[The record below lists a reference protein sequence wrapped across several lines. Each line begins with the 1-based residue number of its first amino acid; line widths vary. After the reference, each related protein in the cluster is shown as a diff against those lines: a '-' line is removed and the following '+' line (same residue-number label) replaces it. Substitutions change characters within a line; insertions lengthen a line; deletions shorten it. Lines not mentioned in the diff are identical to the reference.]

1 MARHT
6 SVSHRLF
13 QLKVI
18 IVDIY
23 LLVRLI
29 DELFLHRHW

>member
-1 MARHT
+1 MARKPT
-6 SVSHRLF
+6 LSYRLF

-23 LLVRLI
+23 LLARLVA
-29 DELFLHRHW
+29 ELFFHQRW